1 MNRPKIDLRSSKIL
15 IVDDVPAN
23 LDVLSQALEAAE
35 YNVLVA
41 TDGEMAIKVAHQSQP
56 DLVLLDVM
64 MPGIDGFETCRR
76 LKADDQTQDIPVI
89 FLTARDE
96 LEGVLEGFYA
106 GGVDYVSKPFQK
118 EEVLIR
124 IRTHLERDR
133 LARDLVQLNAHL
145 EQKVEERTLE
155 LRQKVIDL
163 VGKDRIAQHL
173 LTYHTLDETLNLI
186 LEVISEVTELDSI
199 VIHLREGDSF
209 KPAAAIG
216 IAERGLKLTP
226 EQLTDLQPGTDR
238 AGAFSELEEKRE
250 FVNVTSPT
258 SSDEVPFALIPIL
271 RGNELLGAYEV
282 DNRRN

>member
-1 MNRPKIDLRSSKIL
+1 M
-15 IVDDVPAN
+15 
-23 LDVLSQALEAAE
+23 
-35 YNVLVA
+35 
-41 TDGEMAIKVAHQSQP
+41 
-56 DLVLLDVM
+56 
-64 MPGIDGFETCRR
+64 
-76 LKADDQTQDIPVI
+76 
-89 FLTARDE
+89 
-96 LEGVLEGFYA
+96 
-106 GGVDYVSKPFQK
+106 
-118 EEVLIR
+118 
-124 IRTHLERDR
+124 
-133 LARDLVQLNAHL
+133 NAHL

-282 DNRRN
+282 DNRRNGNEIFEATVYTLASFALQTAVAINDANIQKDAGLWPEQLDEVLSMDMIQEAEQLNELGGGDSN